1 LTLDRISYRNWHNC
15 CHLSNGTVALIVLA
29 DVGPRILS
37 YGFCGGENQLH
48 EVEGDACRTGGQNFR
63 LYGGHRLWV
72 SPEVDRTYFPDN
84 RPVAVSQQGNQA
96 CFVAPTEDHSPGARL
111 QKEIEIEL
119 APSGTGVRLTHRIRN
134 HDVRSTVLAPW
145 TPTMMRAGGRAI
157 LPLPAR
163 HAMDPEHYQPVGAFG
178 VWSFTDFADPRWSLG
193 TSYIQLQQTAS
204 PTGRFKEQMGGIH
217 NPAGWGA
224 YFRDGFVFVKRTTA
238 ITNANYPDFN
248 CNFEVF
254 TNPDFLELETLGPLV
269 DLAPGGTVEHIEHW
283 WLFNGVPGGDD
294 DAWIESAIVPLVNQ
308 TA

>member
-1 LTLDRISYRNWHNC
+1 MTFDRISFRKWHNC
-15 CHLSNGTVALIVLA
+15 YSLSNGTVTLVVLA

-37 YGFCGGENQLH
+37 YGFCDGENQFH
-48 EVEGDACRTGGQNFR
+48 EVECDAGRSSGQDFR

-84 RPVAVSQQGNQA
+84 RPVAVSQHGNRVR
-96 CFVAPTEDHSPGARL
+96 FVAPPENVSPGTNL

-119 APSGTGVRLTHRIRN
+119 APSGTGVRLTHRVRN
-134 HDVRSTVLAPW
+134 HDVRATVLAPW
-145 TPTMMRAGGRAI
+145 SPTMMRAGGRAI

-163 HAMDPEHYQPVGAFG
+163 HAMDPDHYQPVGAFG
-178 VWSFTDFADPRWSLG
+178 VWSFTDFADPRWTLG
-193 TSYIQLQQTAS
+193 TSYLQLKQTAS

-224 YFRDGFVFVKRTTA
+224 YFRDGSLFVKRA
-238 ITNANYPDFN
+238 PVIANARYPDFD

-269 DLAPGGTVEHIEHW
+269 DLAPGGSVEHIENW
-283 WLFNGVPGGDD
+283 WLFGNVSGGGDD
-294 DAWIESAIVPLVNQ
+294 VWIESTVVPLVNQ
-308 TA
+308 AK